1 MKLLLEKILLP
12 LPDFDLRADGSFDI
26 GLMVILGPSGA
37 GKTSFLEILA
47 GLRRPS
53 EGRMTLDGRI
63 LFDAASNL
71 FIPPHL
77 RRIGY
82 VPQDLALFPHLSV
95 RANLAYGFRG
105 VSQNEKFGVIS
116 DVLELDLLL
125 DRMPATLSGGEKQR
139 VAFARAL
146 LSEPQLLLLD
156 EPLSSLDQALK
167 EKIVQLLRRMYAEF
181 GIPMLYVT
189 HSHWEAR
196 LLADHFLKLER
207 GSFVSEMMPIGS
219 LESSPGAEAD
229 WYE

>member
-1 MKLLLEKILLP
+1 MKLLLEEVVLP
-12 LPDFDLRADGSFDI
+12 LPDFDLLADGSFDI

-37 GKTSFLEILA
+37 GKTSFLEVLA

-53 EGRMTLDGRI
+53 EGRVILDDRI
-63 LFDAASNL
+63 LFDATSNL

-77 RRIGY
+77 RHIGY

-95 RANLAYGFRG
+95 RANLAYGFRKVARG
-105 VSQNEKFGVIS
+105 EKFAAIS
-116 DVLELDLLL
+116 EVLELGLLL
-125 DRMPATLSGGEKQR
+125 DRMPSTLSGGEKQR

-167 EKIVQLLRRMYAEF
+167 EKILNLLLRIHGEL

-189 HSHWEAR
+189 HSHGEAR
-196 LLADHFLKLER
+196 LLTNRFLKLER
-207 GSFVSEMMPIGS
+207 GRFVYGSRPMEFLGTS
-219 LESSPGAEAD
+219 LE
-229 WYE
+229 